1 VPGLLAPA
9 ACQPQRPPPD
19 LRSPLLPHPP
29 GHCHSGM
36 LAGAK
41 AIVAQHIGT
50 LEALLQEHV
59 G

>member
-1 VPGLLAPA
+1 
-9 ACQPQRPPPD
+9 
-19 LRSPLLPHPP
+19 LLPHPP